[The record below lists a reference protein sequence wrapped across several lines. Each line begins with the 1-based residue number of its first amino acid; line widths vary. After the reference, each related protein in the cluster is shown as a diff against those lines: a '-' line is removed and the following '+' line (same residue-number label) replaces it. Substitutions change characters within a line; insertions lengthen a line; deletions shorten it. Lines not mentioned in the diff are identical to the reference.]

1 MVPEEHLQDR
11 EKGFW
16 WLQVKVWSVAAVSIS
31 LLSAC
36 FIVHSVVTYNNS
48 VYSKTIKKLSKLR
61 EYQQNY
67 SSLTCVTG
75 ETEVEDWSCCPTLWS
90 SFQSSCYFV
99 STVRQ
104 SWAQHWKNCSMM
116 GAHLAVIN
124 TEDEED
130 FIIQNLNEDSAYF
143 MGLSDPEGQRHWQ
156 WVDQTPYNK
165 SATFWHSDEPNDPSE
180 RCVVVNFRHPSRKW
194 GWNDVRCHEP
204 EKSICEMMKIYL

>member
-1 MVPEEHLQDR
+1 MVPEEHPQDR
-11 EKGFW
+11 EKGVW
-16 WLQVKVWSVAAVSIS
+16 WLQVKVWSVAAISIS

-36 FIVHSVVTYNNS
+36 FIVRSV
-48 VYSKTIKKLSKLR
+48 
-61 EYQQNY
+61 
-67 SSLTCVTG
+67 
-75 ETEVEDWSCCPTLWS
+75 DWSCCPTLWS

-116 GAHLAVIN
+116 GAHLAVIS
-124 TEDEED
+124 TEDEQD
-130 FIIQNLNEDSAYF
+130 FIIQNLDEDFAYF

-165 SATFWHSDEPNDPSE
+165 SATFWHSGEPNDPLE

-194 GWNDVRCHEP
+194 GWNDVHCHEP